1 MYKDKNGKVV
11 ASLTEVK
18 NKTGDIF
25 ALVDEF
31 GEIYLSSYNKI
42 RYVIKKT
49 GISDFIDL
57 QEKETKGVPD
67 RPVKVKKEVVKAVHK
82 EVTKEVK
89 EVVHEA
95 PVIQAKEE
103 PKEEAEVNID
113 FVAWN
118 RENKHEVN
126 QVKDITKPLVEN

>member
-57 QEKETKGVPD
+57 QERETKEVPD
-67 RPVKVKKEVVKAVHK
+67 RPVKVRKESKEVEKSRKVEKA
-82 EVTKEVK
+82 EVK
-89 EVVHEA
+89 EES
-95 PVIQAKEE
+95 KEDNI
-103 PKEEAEVNID
+103 EVNID

-118 RENKHEVN
+118 RENKHEVDH
-126 QVKDITKPLVEN
+126 VKDITKPLVEN

>member
-1 MYKDKNGKVV
+1 MYKDKSGKVV

-57 QEKETKGVPD
+57 QEKE
-67 RPVKVKKEVVKAVHK
+67 VKQPASKAVKAK
-82 EVTKEVK
+82 SSSKSEPE
-89 EVVHEA
+89 
-95 PVIQAKEE
+95 PV
-103 PKEEAEVNID
+103 AESKSSMGPEID
-113 FVAWN
+113 FVVWDRN
-118 RENKHEVN
+118 NKTEANHVAE
-126 QVKDITKPLVEN
+126 ITKPLIEN

>member
-57 QEKETKGVPD
+57 QERETKEVPD
-67 RPVKVKKEVVKAVHK
+67 RPVKVKKESK
-82 EVTKEVK
+82 EVEKPRKVEKAEVK
-89 EVVHEA
+89 EESKDDN
-95 PVIQAKEE
+95 ID
-103 PKEEAEVNID
+103 VNID

-118 RENKHEVN
+118 RENKHEVDH
-126 QVKDITKPLVEN
+126 VKDITKPLVEN

>member
-57 QEKETKGVPD
+57 QERETKEVPD
-67 RPVKVKKEVVKAVHK
+67 RPVKVKKESK
-82 EVTKEVK
+82 EVEKTSKVEKAEVK
-89 EVVHEA
+89 EES
-95 PVIQAKEE
+95 KEDNI
-103 PKEEAEVNID
+103 EVNID

-118 RENKHEVN
+118 RENKHEVDH
-126 QVKDITKPLVEN
+126 VKDITKPLVEN

>member
-57 QEKETKGVPD
+57 QERETKEVPD
-67 RPVKVKKEVVKAVHK
+67 RPVKVKKESK
-82 EVTKEVK
+82 EVAAEKPSEKPRKVEKTEVK
-89 EVVHEA
+89 EEA
-95 PVIQAKEE
+95 QEDNI
-103 PKEEAEVNID
+103 EVNID

-118 RENKHEVN
+118 RENKHEVDH
-126 QVKDITKPLVEN
+126 VKDITKPLVEN

>member
-57 QEKETKGVPD
+57 QERETKEVPD
-67 RPVKVKKEVVKAVHK
+67 RPVKVKKESK
-82 EVTKEVK
+82 EVEKPRKVEKAEVK
-89 EVVHEA
+89 EES
-95 PVIQAKEE
+95 KEDNI
-103 PKEEAEVNID
+103 EVNID

-118 RENKHEVN
+118 RENKHEVDH
-126 QVKDITKPLVEN
+126 VKDITKPLVEN

>member
-57 QEKETKGVPD
+57 QEKETKEVPD

-82 EVTKEVK
+82 EVVREVAR
-89 EVVHEA
+89 EEA
-95 PVIQAKEE
+95 PVKQSKKESNDE
-103 PKEEAEVNID
+103 IEVNID
-113 FVAWN
+113 FVEWN
-118 RENKHEVN
+118 RENKHEVSH
-126 QVKDITKPLVEN
+126 VKDITKPLVEN

>member
-57 QEKETKGVPD
+57 QERETKEVPD
-67 RPVKVKKEVVKAVHK
+67 RPVKVRKESKEVEKSRKVEKA
-82 EVTKEVK
+82 EVK
-89 EVVHEA
+89 EEVQEDN
-95 PVIQAKEE
+95 I
-103 PKEEAEVNID
+103 EVNID

-118 RENKHEVN
+118 RENKHEVDH
-126 QVKDITKPLVEN
+126 VKDITKPLVEN

>member
-1 MYKDKNGKVV
+1 MYKDKSGKVV

-49 GISDFIDL
+49 GISDFIEL
-57 QEKETKGVPD
+57 QERETKSVPD
-67 RPVKVKKEVVKAVHK
+67 RPVKVKKEAVKATR
-82 EVTKEVK
+82 EVSREEEPAKHTKAEVK
-89 EVVHEA
+89 EDE
-95 PVIQAKEE
+95 I
-103 PKEEAEVNID
+103 EVNID
-113 FVAWN
+113 FVAWD
-118 RENKHEVN
+118 RENKHETSHISS
-126 QVKDITKPLVEN
+126 ITKPLVEN